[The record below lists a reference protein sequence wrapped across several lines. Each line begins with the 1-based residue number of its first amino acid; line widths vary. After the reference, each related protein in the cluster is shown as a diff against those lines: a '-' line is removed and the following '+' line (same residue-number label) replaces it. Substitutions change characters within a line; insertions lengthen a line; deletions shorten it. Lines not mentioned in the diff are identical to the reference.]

1 MIKFAP
7 SRGWYMNES
16 VIKSVVKRGYKQKID
31 QSMRPWTMYRALA
44 WDLMGPGSTRSIHAM
59 HSGVARAQSSIA
71 RVIYY

>member
-16 VIKSVVKRGYKQKID
+16 VIMSVVKRGYKQKID

-44 WDLMGPGSTRSIHAM
+44 
-59 HSGVARAQSSIA
+59 
-71 RVIYY
+71 